1 MPVKTAVSS
10 QQHYLSLNQIK
21 WLILKLN
28 ITYYCPTKASKKNLT
43 IRKTEL
49 K

>member
-1 MPVKTAVSS
+1 MPMKTAVSS

-28 ITYYCPTKASKKNLT
+28 ITY
-43 IRKTEL
+43 
-49 K
+49 